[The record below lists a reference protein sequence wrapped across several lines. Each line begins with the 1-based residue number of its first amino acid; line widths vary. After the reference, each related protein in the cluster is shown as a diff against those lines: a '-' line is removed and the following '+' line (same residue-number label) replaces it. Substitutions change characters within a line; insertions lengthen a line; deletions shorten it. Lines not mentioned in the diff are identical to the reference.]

1 MTHSYKTLFISGL
14 LLTEMKE
21 IDLLLT
27 GLPVSQ
33 F

>member
-1 MTHSYKTLFISGL
+1 MDHYYKTLFISGL

-27 GLPVSQ
+27 GRPVSQ